1 MENNKEESHM
11 TAISEKLNDQD
22 FKQKIG
28 MYTAFIM
35 EFYRVLMGSFLL
47 VFVPQ
52 KCGDEIC
59 GMFDNVAT
67 GTALVDTAF
76 AGNVILFS
84 LCLAMYHAELTRETK
99 MINYLHVNPELARD
113 NDSVGEV
120 LVKLPKEKQESIL
133 YWDKHYQTTGRVA
146 MVGFGVNLVL
156 SGIVVFTHYLDN
168 KTFTV
173 FLTNAL
179 FMGLKL
185 NDIKTITETDKNI
198 FLSAYLTRKI
208 QYNDVDPDKMI
219 EDSDKEGNIKLEEVY
234 AKIDESKEDEP
245 KEDKLVI
252 ESV

>member
-1 MENNKEESHM
+1 MENSNEESHM

-22 FKQKIG
+22 FKQKMG

-67 GTALVDTAF
+67 GGALVDTAF

-185 NDIKTITETDKNI
+185 NDIKAITETDKNI

-208 QYNDVDPDKMI
+208 QYNDVDPDKII
-219 EDSDKEGNIKLEEVY
+219 EDSDKEENIKLEEVTV
-234 AKIDESKEDEP
+234 KTDEP
-245 KEDKLVI
+245 KEDTPI
-252 ESV
+252 IDSV